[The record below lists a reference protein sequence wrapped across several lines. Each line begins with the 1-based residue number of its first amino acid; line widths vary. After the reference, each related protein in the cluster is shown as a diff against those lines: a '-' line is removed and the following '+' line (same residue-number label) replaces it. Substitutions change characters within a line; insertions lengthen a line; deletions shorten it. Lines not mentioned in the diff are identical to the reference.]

1 MAILSPPILII
12 AINMNGLNNPIK
24 GRDCQTGKNTQDSPL
39 CYLLGLHFGDTNRL
53 KVKQNYQAN
62 ATIRKLEWLY

>member
-24 GRDCQTGKNTQDSPL
+24 GRDCQTGKNTRFTSML
-39 CYLLGLHFGDTNRL
+39 FVGVTLWRY
-53 KVKQNYQAN
+53 K
-62 ATIRKLEWLY
+62 